1 MTSEAAVAT
10 STHHI
15 GVPDRGRD
23 GGRGTL
29 RHASRRPP
37 GHRARDRSLAS
48 DPDGND
54 IAAVP
59 MEVAP

>member
-1 MTSEAAVAT
+1 MAT

-23 GGRGTL
+23 GGRGTS

>member
-1 MTSEAAVAT
+1 MAT
-10 STHHI
+10 SIHHI
-15 GVPDRGRD
+15 GVPGRGRD
-23 GGRGTL
+23 AGRGTS
-29 RHASRRPP
+29 RHAPRRQP
-37 GHRARDRSLAS
+37 GDRACDRARAS